1 MFICQINKKPIFYI
15 IKTEKKIT
23 HNIKMDKQQNLTD
36 IFRRNLR
43 FYRKKRKLSQEKL
56 SELLDKNMNYIN
68 IIESGK
74 SSPPLEMIEKISQ
87 ILEIKPATLLEEK
100 GCPENIILFDKD
112 TFINSIVQEINSSI
126 KKDFEIII
134 SKKI

>member
-1 MFICQINKKPIFYI
+1 
-15 IKTEKKIT
+15 
-23 HNIKMDKQQNLTD
+23 MDKQQNLTD

-126 KKDFEIII
+126 KKDLEIII